1 MKEIETLM
9 RSLIAEVKDKIGE
22 EVEVSGWIQNIRIVG
37 SLAFIDLRDVSG
49 NVQCIHLKKNNPG
62 LFDELKNISRESVIT
77 VKGKVVN
84 SQAKSGYEIQI
95 SDLYVLNRAKTP
107 LPIGII
113 DMVDTDIETRLE
125 NRFLDLRKPQ
135 ILSIFK
141 IQSTIANSIRNYF
154 YENGFIEIHT
164 PKIVAAATEGGTE
177 LFQVKYFEKSAFLS
191 QSPQLYKEI
200 MMSAGFDKVFEI
212 APAFRAEEHNTTKHL
227 NEFTSIDIEM
237 SFSDDERVMNVLEDI
252 IKVASDAIN
261 DKNDKELK
269 IMGLNPI
276 DVNYSFKR
284 ITYSEYLQ
292 KARSKGIDIKEGED
306 ITTPIFKAVGG
317 ELKEFYFIT
326 RWPRSLKPF
335 YVQPYNEIYSKGFD
349 LQYGEI
355 EITSGAQ
362 RVHDPE
368 ILISNLKSKGLN
380 VDSFSFYVKAFQYG
394 MPPHAGWAIG
404 LERLTMVLLN
414 LANIREAT
422 LFPRDRTRITP

>member
-1 MKEIETLM
+1 M
-9 RSLIAEVKDKIGE
+9 RSLIAEIKDKIGE
-22 EVEVSGWIQNIRIVG
+22 EVEVSGWAQNIRIVG
-37 SLAFIDLRDVSG
+37 SLGFIDLRDVSG
-49 NVQCIHLKKNNPG
+49 NVQCILFKKNNPDI
-62 LFDELKNISRESVIT
+62 FNELKALSRESILNI
-77 VKGKVVN
+77 KGKAVT
-84 SQAKSGYEIQI
+84 SQAKLGYEIQI
-95 SDLYVLNRAKTP
+95 NSLNILNKSKTP

-113 DMVDTDIETRLE
+113 DPVETDLETRLE
-125 NRFLDLRKPQ
+125 NRFIDLRKPQ

-177 LFQVKYFEKSAFLS
+177 LFPVKYFEREAYLS

-237 SFSDDERVMNVLEDI
+237 SFSDDEKVMNVLEDI
-252 IKVASDAIN
+252 IKVASN
-261 DKNDKELK
+261 SVNERNKKELE
-269 IMGLNPI
+269 ILNVN
-276 DVNYSFKR
+276 DLNVNYKFKR
-284 ITYSEYLQ
+284 ITYSDYIRMANE
-292 KARSKGIDIKEGED
+292 KGIEIKDGED
-306 ITTPIFKAVGG
+306 LTTPIFKAVGG
-317 ELKEFYFIT
+317 GMKEFYFIT

-335 YVQPYNEIYSKGFD
+335 YVQPYDDIYSKGFD

-362 RVHDPE
+362 RVHDPDV
-368 ILISNLKSKGLN
+368 LISNLKNKGLN

-414 LANIREAT
+414 LGNIREAT

>member
-1 MKEIETLM
+1 M
-9 RSLIAEVKDKIGE
+9 RSLIAEIKDKIGE
-22 EVEVSGWIQNIRIVG
+22 EVEVSGWAQNIRIVG
-37 SLAFIDLRDVSG
+37 SLGFIDLRDVSG
-49 NVQCIHLKKNNPG
+49 NVQCILFKKNNPDI
-62 LFDELKNISRESVIT
+62 FNELKALSRESILNI
-77 VKGKVVN
+77 KGKAVT
-84 SQAKSGYEIQI
+84 SQAKLGYEIQI
-95 SDLYVLNRAKTP
+95 NSLNILNKSKTP

-113 DMVDTDIETRLE
+113 DPVETDLETRLE
-125 NRFLDLRKPQ
+125 NRFIDLRKPQ

-177 LFQVKYFEKSAFLS
+177 LFPVKYFEREAYLS

-237 SFSDDERVMNVLEDI
+237 SFSDDEKVMNVLEDI
-252 IKVASDAIN
+252 IKVASN
-261 DKNDKELK
+261 SVNERNKKELE
-269 IMGLNPI
+269 ILNVN
-276 DVNYSFKR
+276 DLNVNYKFKR
-284 ITYSEYLQ
+284 ITYSDYIRMANE
-292 KARSKGIDIKEGED
+292 KGIEIKDGED
-306 ITTPIFKAVGG
+306 LTTPIFKAVGG
-317 ELKEFYFIT
+317 GMKEFYFIT

-335 YVQPYNEIYSKGFD
+335 YVQPYDDIYSKGFD

-362 RVHDPE
+362 RVHDPDV
-368 ILISNLKSKGLN
+368 LISNLKNKGLN

-414 LANIREAT
+414 LGNIREAT
-422 LFPRDRTRITP
+422 LFPRDRSRITP

>member
-1 MKEIETLM
+1 M
-9 RSLIAEVKDKIGE
+9 RSLIADVKDKIGE
-22 EVEVSGWIQNIRIVG
+22 EVEVSGWAQNIRIVG

-49 NVQCIHLKKNNPG
+49 NVQCILFKKNNPDI
-62 LFDELKNISRESVIT
+62 FNELKVLSRESILT
-77 VKGKVVN
+77 IKGKAVK
-84 SQAKSGYEIQI
+84 SQAKLGYEIQI
-95 SDLYVLNRAKTP
+95 DSLNILNRAKTP

-113 DMVDTDIETRLE
+113 DPVETDLETRLE
-125 NRFLDLRKPQ
+125 NRFIDLRKPQ

-141 IQSTIANSIRNYF
+141 IQSTIANSIRDYF

-177 LFQVKYFEKSAFLS
+177 LFPVKYFEREAYLS

-237 SFSDDERVMNVLEDI
+237 SFSDDEKVMSVLEDI
-252 IKVASDAIN
+252 IKVASN
-261 DKNDKELK
+261 SVNERNKKELE
-269 IMGLNPI
+269 ILNVN
-276 DVNYSFKR
+276 DLNVNYKFKR
-284 ITYSEYLQ
+284 ITYSDYIKMANE
-292 KARSKGIDIKEGED
+292 KGIEIKDGED
-306 ITTPIFKAVGG
+306 LTTPIFKAVGG
-317 ELKEFYFIT
+317 GMKEFYFIT

-335 YVQPYNEIYSKGFD
+335 YVQPHDDIYSKGFD
-349 LQYGEI
+349 LQFGEI

-368 ILISNLKSKGLN
+368 VLISNLKNKGLN

-414 LANIREAT
+414 LVNIREAT

>member
-1 MKEIETLM
+1 M
-9 RSLIAEVKDKIGE
+9 RSLIAEIKDKIGE
-22 EVEVSGWIQNIRIVG
+22 EVEVSGWAQNIRIVG
-37 SLAFIDLRDVSG
+37 SLGFIDLRDVSG
-49 NVQCIHLKKNNPG
+49 NVQCILFKKNNPDI
-62 LFDELKNISRESVIT
+62 FNELKALSRESILNI
-77 VKGKVVN
+77 KGKAVT
-84 SQAKSGYEIQI
+84 SQAKLGYEIQI
-95 SDLYVLNRAKTP
+95 SSLNILNKSKTP

-113 DMVDTDIETRLE
+113 DPVETDLETRLE
-125 NRFLDLRKPQ
+125 NRFIDLRKPQ

-177 LFQVKYFEKSAFLS
+177 LFPVKYFEREAYLS

-237 SFSDDERVMNVLEDI
+237 SFSDDEKVMNVLEDI
-252 IKVASDAIN
+252 IKVASN
-261 DKNDKELK
+261 SVNERNKKELE
-269 IMGLNPI
+269 ILNVN
-276 DVNYSFKR
+276 DLNVNYKFKR
-284 ITYSEYLQ
+284 ITYSDYIRMANE
-292 KARSKGIDIKEGED
+292 KRIEIKDGED
-306 ITTPIFKAVGG
+306 LTTPIFKAVGG
-317 ELKEFYFIT
+317 GMKEFYFIT

-335 YVQPYNEIYSKGFD
+335 YVQPYDDIYSKGFD

-362 RVHDPE
+362 RVHDPDV
-368 ILISNLKSKGLN
+368 LISNLKNKGLN

-414 LANIREAT
+414 LGNIREAT